1 MDQAHL
7 PRTQGM
13 DWLATRAADPE
24 EPRFHVQQDLDSY
37 GFRSGA
43 PPAKEGEAQDDA
55 APKHGA
61 ADVADTTRAHRSCPA
76 KVIEFV
82 ARLGLAPRTARGA
95 VTFGR
100 CIAVGDGARGPD
112 GCARDCRASPP
123 AVRTV
128 DR

>member
-1 MDQAHL
+1 MFWIADFVMRSLVTYMWGWGMDRADL
-7 PRTQGM
+7 PRTEGM

-61 ADVADTTRAHRSCPA
+61 ADVADTTRGHRSCPA

-82 ARLGLAPRTARGA
+82 ADEKG
-95 VTFGR
+95 F
-100 CIAVGDGARGPD
+100 
-112 GCARDCRASPP
+112 
-123 AVRTV
+123 
-128 DR
+128 